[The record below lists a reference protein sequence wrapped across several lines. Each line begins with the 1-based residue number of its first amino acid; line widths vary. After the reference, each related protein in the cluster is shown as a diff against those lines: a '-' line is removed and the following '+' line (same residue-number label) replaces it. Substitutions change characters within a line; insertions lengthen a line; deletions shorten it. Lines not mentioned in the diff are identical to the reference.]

1 MHRMDDGSL
10 KDLITLRDLITWDL
24 IYFNTSHISGP
35 KITNTL
41 YLASLRLVK
50 LINIALKRTHPFII
64 LIFPLQS
71 VTLFD

>member
-1 MHRMDDGSL
+1 MHTMDEGSL

-41 YLASLRLVK
+41 NLASLRLAK